1 MKFIDETR
9 IRASAGD
16 GGPGAVSFYRAKF
29 VRRGPADGGNGGHGG
44 DVVAI
49 ADPQLS
55 TLLDLR
61 YRKEW
66 KANPGKRGG
75 DADCDGRRGDDC
87 IIKVPVGTLIRDVV
101 TLRVSIKPEDVKW
114 LTESKFEIGLY
125 IDGIFLVEDEEG
137 SNPYN
142 YRLNTK
148 MLNNG
153 AHAITVN
160 VTAYTGE
167 MGSQSLLLE
176 TRNE

>member
-1 MKFIDETR
+1 MKPRSVRSPAT
-9 IRASAGD
+9 AGR
-16 GGPGAVSFYRAKF
+16 GRVSFYRAKF

-66 KANPGKRGG
+66 KASPGKRGG

-101 TLRVSIKPEDVKW
+101 SGELLADLKLRAS
-114 LTESKFEIGLY
+114 G
-125 IDGIFLVEDEEG
+125 
-137 SNPYN
+137 
-142 YRLNTK
+142 R
-148 MLNNG
+148 
-153 AHAITVN
+153 
-160 VTAYTGE
+160 
-167 MGSQSLLLE
+167 
-176 TRNE
+176 